1 MRSIFAAVYS
11 MIAFPSQCAPSR
23 FRGSW
28 LRLLAIIDTRQE
40 QVIRRAVRSS
50 LKRSDGLLLD
60 GLLARASGVRI
71 KASYLA
77 SEGVADEIIGW
88 FPGSIVHLLATFLT
102 RTETVGIRHGEH
114 DVGDCLQVLE
124 R

>member
-50 LKRSDGLLLD
+50 LKRSDGLVLD

-71 KASYLA
+71 KASYQA
-77 SEGVADEIIGW
+77 SEGLPTRLLDG
-88 FPGSIVHLLATFLT
+88 FLGQLSI
-102 RTETVGIRHGEH
+102 
-114 DVGDCLQVLE
+114 C
-124 R
+124 